1 MALEKFGPHLKTILE
16 AKHIKAIYELWGV
29 DYTVEIELPEDG
41 KTPETVR
48 PGYCGANMSHF
59 EDGGLL
65 FPLPRFLLK
74 ALAEL
79 KMAFT
84 QMAPNF
90 FRYFLASWVRA
101 QEEGLEFGL
110 RELKQL
116 FAVKRNNGFLGTMIL
131 APRSGRVIIEGI
143 PNKDDRWRE
152 KFFVFKVNLASVG
165 DFDFEMIP
173 REWSDDIDPFGL
185 APMTPELRGLMATLR
200 RGSPRWLAF
209 THDRI
214 RTAYALPP
222 GVNRVIHVALVAPVR
237 PKKGRGNMRKKEKEV
252 LLDRPDESSE
262 VGSLERAQK
271 VQRRPVLRSRSQ
283 AQSPG
288 LLARSVSIAIRAGG
302 TRKASDNSASSAGD
316 RALNDEVDSLTHRR
330 QCRVLEEINTVT
342 LGSSS
347 SGLPPPLRV
356 SGEGT
361 SRINSGGRLSSVP
374 EASSWAFSYDNEI
387 HILENPDS
395 LAAIWR
401 KITAEGYELPSLER
415 MRDRDAYVRMA
426 VANAKAMEASN
437 QYAALMEGRL
447 ANFASKEEIA
457 GHLLTIQ
464 QLRGELEVAREVEM
478 QRKAEIEESKKKLA
492 AAEAEKVAIQSDL
505 DSMKEKHRREIEG
518 RDRRARKDHYLSR
531 LSLAQEYDG
540 VLAVEKNKL
549 EQKKKETAA
558 EIPELERLK
567 DLEVSLEVDYGLAS
581 VSDPSLSRLDLPE
594 ISGDSVNQDRCEG

>member
-1 MALEKFGPHLKTILE
+1 MAVEKFGSHLKTILE
-16 AKHIKAIYELWGV
+16 AKHIEAIYELWGGGS
-29 DYTVEIELPEDG
+29 IMPSKLNFL
-41 KTPETVR
+41 KTAKLRR
-48 PGYCGANMSHF
+48 PGYCGAYMSHF
-59 EDGGLL
+59 EDDSLS
-65 FPLPRFLLK
+65 FPLPRFLLE
-74 ALAEL
+74 ALVEL

-116 FAVKRNNGFLGTMIL
+116 FAIKLNNGFPGTMIL

-152 KFFVFKVNLASVG
+152 KFFVFKVNPASVG
-165 DFDFEMIP
+165 DFDFERIP
-173 REWSDDIDPFGL
+173 REWSDDIEPFGP
-185 APMTPELRGLMATLR
+185 APMTLELCGLMATLR

-222 GVNRVIHVALVAPVR
+222 GVNRATNVALVAPVQ
-237 PKKGRGNMRKKEKEV
+237 PKKGRGNKRNKEKEV

-262 VGSLERAQK
+262 AGSLERAQK
-271 VQRRPVLRSRSQ
+271 VQRGPVLRSRSQ
-283 AQSPG
+283 A
-288 LLARSVSIAIRAGG
+288 
-302 TRKASDNSASSAGD
+302 
-316 RALNDEVDSLTHRR
+316 H
-330 QCRVLEEINTVT
+330 
-342 LGSSS
+342 
-347 SGLPPPLRV
+347 SGLPPLLRV

-361 SRINSGGRLSSVP
+361 SWINPGVRLSSVP

-387 HILENPDS
+387 PILENPDT

-401 KITAEGYELPSLER
+401 KIRAEGCELPSLER
-415 MRDRDAYVRMA
+415 MRERDAYVRMA

-437 QYAALMEGRL
+437 EYAALMEGRL
-447 ANFASKEEIA
+447 ANFPSKEEIA

-464 QLRGELEVAREVEM
+464 QLR
-478 QRKAEIEESKKKLA
+478 
-492 AAEAEKVAIQSDL
+492 EKVAIQSDL

-518 RDRRARKDHYLSR
+518 RDRQARKDRHLAR
-531 LSLAQEYDG
+531 LSLAREYDG
-540 VLAVEKNKL
+540 VLAVVKKKL

-558 EIPELERLK
+558 EIRLQERLK
-567 DLEVSLEVDYGLAS
+567 DLEISLEVDYGLAS

-594 ISGDSVNQDRCEG
+594 ISGDSVNQD